1 MKLIHVF
8 HSNTESNLVYNAIQY
23 ILDTQRTH
31 FIIRSAKTTHHTHF
45 VPYRCYWFILPI
57 LQSHSFTDGVRK

>member
-23 ILDTQRTH
+23 KLDTHRTH
-31 FIIRSAKTTHHTHF
+31 DTKYVGKTTHNTHF
-45 VPYRCYWFILPI
+45 VLDATGLYYLFYN
-57 LQSHSFTDGVRK
+57 HTHTDGVRK